1 MPFENAE
8 NVYGISPNEFLE
20 YIYKADYVV
29 TNSFHATVFSILFE
43 KKFCTFKTIKS
54 YSRMVDLLKNL
65 NLDNRIY
72 HDDFDIDTD
81 IEYKQVKNTLEELR
95 EPSEEFLNKAIRLEK
110 KLNN

>member
-1 MPFENAE
+1 
-8 NVYGISPNEFLE
+8 
-20 YIYKADYVV
+20 
-29 TNSFHATVFSILFE
+29 
-43 KKFCTFKTIKS
+43 
-54 YSRMVDLLKNL
+54 MVDLLKNL